1 MRKILLATTALIA
14 VGGVTAASADVSIS
28 GSAQVQYDSADG
40 GESASTDGNITIKGS
55 FVTDS
60 GLNVMAVSNNAI
72 QNGSSAAGASGI
84 IEDAYIQ
91 VSGDFGTFRAGQ
103 TDMVND
109 QNDGVL
115 GINSD
120 VYTLGSVAHGG
131 LIGTDTSDNDDD
143 TSFGY
148 ISPSINGMKFYAG
161 AVPNG
166 GSQMGVNFSVGGI
179 SLMAQTA
186 SGFSAG
192 LDETSIGAGFSI
204 AGFGVNLGKKQEDAS
219 GTKTDSMDMTLK
231 YSLTDDATVSFL
243 IEEGKQGATKHENQ
257 ALEIAYS
264 IAPGLDAYIGYTSVD
279 TAGTSASGTG
289 VALSVSF

>member
-1 MRKILLATTALIA
+1 MRKILLAATALIA
-14 VGGVTAASADVSIS
+14 VGGVTAASADVSVS

-40 GESASTDGNITIKGS
+40 SESSSTDGNITIKGS

-72 QNGSSAAGASGI
+72 QNGSSAVGASGI

-120 VYTLGSVAHGG
+120 VYTLGSVSHGT

-192 LDETSIGAGFSI
+192 LDETSVGAGFNI
-204 AGFGVNLGKKQEDAS
+204 AGFGINLGKKQEDAS

-231 YSLTDDATVSFL
+231 YSLTDAATVSFL
-243 IEEGKQGATKHENQ
+243 VEEGKRGTTKHENQ

-279 TAGTSASGTG
+279 TAGVSASGTG

>member
-28 GSAQVQYDSADG
+28 GSAQVQYDSNDS
-40 GESASTDGNITIKGS
+40 GEDASTDGNITIKGS

-72 QNGSSAAGASGI
+72 QNSSSAAGASGI

-120 VYTLGSVAHGG
+120 VYTLASVGHGT
-131 LIGTDTSDNDDD
+131 LIGTDTSD
-143 TSFGY
+143 TMMIHHLVTLAHLS
-148 ISPSINGMKFYAG
+148 
-161 AVPNG
+161 
-166 GSQMGVNFSVGGI
+166 
-179 SLMAQTA
+179 MA
-186 SGFSAG
+186 
-192 LDETSIGAGFSI
+192 
-204 AGFGVNLGKKQEDAS
+204 
-219 GTKTDSMDMTLK
+219 
-231 YSLTDDATVSFL
+231 
-243 IEEGKQGATKHENQ
+243 
-257 ALEIAYS
+257 
-264 IAPGLDAYIGYTSVD
+264 
-279 TAGTSASGTG
+279 
-289 VALSVSF
+289 

>member
-109 QNDGVL
+109 QNDGLL

-120 VYTLGSVAHGG
+120 VYTLGSVSHGT
-131 LIGTDTSDNDDD
+131 LIGTDTNDNDDD

-148 ISPSINGMKFYAG
+148 ISPSVNGMKFYAG

-166 GSQMGVNFSVGGI
+166 GSQLGVNFAVGGI

-186 SGFSAG
+186 SGFKAG
-192 LDETSIGAGFSI
+192 LDETSVGAGFSI
-204 AGFGVNLGKKQEDAS
+204 AGFSVNLGKKQEDAS

-231 YSLTDDATVSFL
+231 YSLTDAATVSFL
-243 IEEGKQGATKHENQ
+243 VEEGKQGTTKHENQ

-264 IAPGLDAYIGYTSVD
+264 IAPGLDAYVGYTSVD
-279 TAGTSASGTG
+279 TAGVSASGTG